1 MEIYNHPTRHY
12 LQPVN
17 GFSALEHL
25 NFTAPMDNAAVT
37 CDNGSGTPAGIPA
50 GSVMHLNSTGAL
62 ETGAT
67 GTDLAMFLLYNSWD
81 PDAYM
86 GYQTADG
93 KDITAISMN
102 SAGVLNASG
111 QTPGIAD
118 SAAISRAQSG
128 GLWKSK
134 YNYPAQGDQN
144 TIGTASGNYTVWP
157 ATCGMELSTTEWD
170 LSLATPASAF
180 VPGTPL
186 TSPVKSTPSLP
197 TSDASWG
204 TYTDAVKREKWNIYY
219 QKKRGG
225 YVTPAKTQT
234 DTTPDPDRVYVDNI
248 CGVVSRGFRINEH
261 NVPVVYFHACY
272 IPDTTLVPAAS

>member
-17 GFSALEHL
+17 GFSAMEHL
-25 NFTAPMDNAAVT
+25 NFTAPIEKSALY

-50 GSVMHLNSTGAL
+50 GSVMHLNESGAL

-102 SAGVLNASG
+102 SAGVLTASG
-111 QTPGIAD
+111 QTQGIAD
-118 SAAISRAQSG
+118 SAAISRGQSG
-128 GLWKSK
+128 GLWRSK
-134 YNYPAQGDQN
+134 YQYPGQDAPN
-144 TIGTASGNYTVWP
+144 KFSAASGNYTVWP

-170 LSLATPASAF
+170 LSLDNPETEF
-180 VPGTPL
+180 KPGVPL
-186 TSPVKSTPSLP
+186 TSPVAVPGATMQVQEP
-197 TSDASWG
+197 TQKD
-204 TYTDAVKREKWNIYY
+204 WNEFY

-225 YVTPAKTQT
+225 FVKPAKTRKRTVGEGNEATEQA
-234 DTTPDPDRVYVDNI
+234 YVDNI

-272 IPDTTLVPAAS
+272 IPDATAVPDAE

>member
-17 GFSALEHL
+17 GFSAMEHL
-25 NFTAPMDNAAVT
+25 NFTAPIAKSALY

-50 GSVMHLNSTGAL
+50 GSVMHLNENGAL

-102 SAGVLNASG
+102 SAGVLRPSETKP

-128 GLWKSK
+128 GLWKS
-134 YNYPAQGDQN
+134 AWSGN
-144 TIGTASGNYTVWP
+144 TVSHERKEASGNYTVWP

-170 LSLATPASAF
+170 LSISTPATAF

-186 TSPVKSTPSLP
+186 TSPEA
-197 TSDASWG
+197 DDEASSSG
-204 TYTDAVKREKWNIYY
+204 CTTQDDWNKFY

-225 YVTPAKTQT
+225 FVTPAKTQSRT
-234 DTTPDPDRVYVDNI
+234 VGEGASATTQSYVDNI

-272 IPDTTLVPAAS
+272 IPDTTVVPDAE